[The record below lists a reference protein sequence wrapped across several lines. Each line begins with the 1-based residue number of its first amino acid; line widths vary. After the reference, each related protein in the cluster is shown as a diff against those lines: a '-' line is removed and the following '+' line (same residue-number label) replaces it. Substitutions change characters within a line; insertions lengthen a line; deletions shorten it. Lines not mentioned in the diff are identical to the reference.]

1 MKTININLIG
11 EFAKAPEYN
20 KAVIKK
26 DDLNTSTRLI
36 MVIFLVGVLIVFA
49 VSFGVWF
56 VTDLLGRG
64 SKAELKKLKTEH
76 EQLEE
81 EQTRLA
87 IYRKSLQDDLMI
99 AHLKY
104 LARKQINNSF
114 VPWSSVL
121 KELAAKVPKN
131 IIISNIDK
139 AGTANFNNRLTIS
152 GVVPASKNTRN
163 KPFTTV
169 SFLILNINEDENS
182 LLFDANIKKIEYEE
196 KAELYQFEIEAGI
209 RKKQEEQEN
218 KDRA

>member
-20 KAVIKK
+20 RAVIKK

-36 MVIFLVGVLIVFA
+36 MVILLVGILITFVT
-49 VSFGVWF
+49 SFGIWF
-56 VTDLLGRG
+56 ITDLLGRS

-81 EQTRLA
+81 EQTRLV
-87 IYRKSLQDDLMI
+87 IYRKNLQNDLTV

-114 VPWSSVL
+114 VPWSAVL
-121 KELAAKVPKN
+121 KELATKIPKN

-139 AGTANFNNRLTIS
+139 AGICSTGCSNRLTIS
-152 GVVPASKNTRN
+152 GMVPASKNTRS

-169 SFLILNINEDENS
+169 SFLILNINEDKNS
-182 LLFDANIKKIEYEE
+182 LLFDAQIKKVEYEE
-196 KAELYQFEIEAGI
+196 DSRFYRFEIEAGI
-209 RKKQEEQEN
+209 RKKTG
-218 KDRA
+218 K